1 MVERLTSEV
10 HRIEATERMAVLLS
24 LEGTLIAA
32 NVLRYLNRLSD
43 LLWLYGR
50 LLELEKNV
58 DSKLRTNAGPRWSRA
73 W

>member
-1 MVERLTSEV
+1 MS
-10 HRIEATERMAVLLS
+10 ISA
-24 LEGTLIAA
+24 EGTPVPA

-58 DSKLRTNAGPRWSRA
+58 DSRFRTNDGPRWSRA

>member
-1 MVERLTSEV
+1 
-10 HRIEATERMAVLLS
+10 MAVLLS
-24 LEGTLIAA
+24 LEGTPIAA

-50 LLELEKNV
+50 LLELEKNI
-58 DSKLRTNAGPRWSRA
+58 DSKLRTNPGPRWSRA

>member
-1 MVERLTSEV
+1 MT
-10 HRIEATERMAVLLS
+10 ATFGLRRAERMAVLLT
-24 LEGTLIAA
+24 LEGTPIDA

-58 DSKLRTNAGPRWSRA
+58 DSKLRTTAGPRWSRA